1 MNMPGFYN
9 ARRSPNSQDR
19 IGHEDN
25 VIGPQGRYQFDGLGS
40 RMAEM
45 QGVDGGYQRPKSG
58 GYRGN
63 VMVVLYLFQKL
74 C

>member
-1 MNMPGFYN
+1 MVNPCAG
-9 ARRSPNSQDR
+9 SSS
-19 IGHEDN
+19 
-25 VIGPQGRYQFDGLGS
+25 PQGRYQFDGLGS
-40 RMAEM
+40 RMVEM

-63 VMVVLYLFQKL
+63 VMVVLFLFQKL